1 MPLQRLASTL
11 PLPKEEK
18 RHKFQFIEVG
28 WYPRKRAY
36 SFTIHSQTADST
48 GCLFVHIRRKG
59 ISPFWQQERNSF
71 QSQIV
76 LFQGKE
82 SDALK
87 QGQSLMPACMS
98 FFSLWF
104 DKGSLHSLER
114 GFRSISGISYS
125 WTLTILLWCTSSSMP
140 AGRLWTLLLRQEIRL
155 GHVLT
160 PSLPQPILDF
170 QSSEFRADWPSQ
182 SFSFDAVKVLLINLS
197 KPLFG
202 DSWFAN
208 RQGHGKQGC

>member
-59 ISPFWQQERNSF
+59 ISPFWQQDRNSF

-125 WTLTILLWCTSSSMP
+125 WTLSILLWCTSSSMP
-140 AGRLWTLLLRQEIRL
+140 AGRLWKLLLRQEIRL

-160 PSLPQPILDF
+160 PFLLFHSRSWTFNQVSSELTDQAKASPSSPWTPPQKVFLPQELIF
-170 QSSEFRADWPSQ
+170 QT
-182 SFSFDAVKVLLINLS
+182 VS
-197 KPLFG
+197 KARL
-202 DSWFAN
+202 
-208 RQGHGKQGC
+208 